1 VDRIAATED
10 YAGLSRFVMK
20 IDVERQVGYYV
31 WKIFIPVLIIVAI
44 PWSCFWMSRDV
55 LAQKQ
60 RQAATG
66 VLTLVA
72 FQFVAAATVPRV
84 SYITLMDA
92 IFLWSFIA
100 AASALFFNV
109 KHTRRY
115 RRDKDSGLRADRRMR
130 WLYPVGYIVG
140 LTGII
145 LIHQAI

>member
-1 VDRIAATED
+1 
-10 YAGLSRFVMK
+10 
-20 IDVERQVGYYV
+20 
-31 WKIFIPVLIIVAI
+31 
-44 PWSCFWMSRDV
+44 MSRDV
-55 LAQKQ
+55 LAQRQ

-84 SYITLMDA
+84 SYLTLMDA

-109 KHTRRY
+109 KHARRY

-130 WLYPVGYIVG
+130 WLYPVGYVVG
-140 LTGII
+140 LAGII
-145 LIHQAI
+145 LLHQAG